1 MGVFVYQTLDNVD
14 GKQARKLQNGT
25 PLGMIMDHGCDG
37 LGIVFLS
44 LGMSRVMCLDDF
56 ELILWVFS
64 VGVSFNFYLT
74 AWCQYHSE
82 GVMILGKFNAVD
94 DRIPIIWV
102 FAFYSAIF
110 GQDVWKT

>member
-1 MGVFVYQTLDNVD
+1 
-14 GKQARKLQNGT
+14 
-25 PLGMIMDHGCDG
+25 MIMDHGCDG

-44 LGMSRVMCLDDF
+44 LGVSRIMCLDDF

-64 VGVSFNFYLT
+64 VGVSFGFYLT
-74 AWCQYHSE
+74 AWCQYYSE

-94 DRIPIIWV
+94 DGIPIIWV

-110 GQDVWKT
+110 GQDVWKTEIMIFGTKYLLN